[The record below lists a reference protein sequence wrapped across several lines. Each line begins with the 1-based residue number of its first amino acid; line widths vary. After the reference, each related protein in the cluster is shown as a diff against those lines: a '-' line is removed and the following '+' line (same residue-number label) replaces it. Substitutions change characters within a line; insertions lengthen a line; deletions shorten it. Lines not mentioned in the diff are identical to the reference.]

1 MTLRRRT
8 APTQHAGLTR
18 QGGVTLVEL
27 LIGMALA
34 LTVLFAASNLLT
46 SSSRSATDLQGRN
59 ELLEESQIAQNYVA
73 GQLREA
79 AFVFPAGTTLNLG
92 SGYTTQRPGTTGGTW
107 VVGAAATPIVA
118 FVRSPRV
125 SGNCAADAEACYKFM
140 AYYPVRRGF
149 WASNA
154 TGSNNPGPD
163 PANAGRWVL
172 VEYRSNYATKPSLAA
187 LGSNY
192 TPPGGE
198 GRLLLDY
205 VRPASLAPAGTPAL
219 FTQTPDATPSTP
231 QEPGDVQVSVN
242 LAISRQVGSASVT
255 IPTAQP
261 GSAPEAAV
269 RTVTVAPRNLGNLS
283 P

>member
-1 MTLRRRT
+1 MT
-8 APTQHAGLTR
+8 PLTHR
-18 QGGVTLVEL
+18 MKHGGFTLVEL

-34 LTVLFAASNLLT
+34 LIVLFAASNLLT

-73 GQLREA
+73 GQVREA

-92 SGYTTQRPGTTGGTW
+92 TGYTTARPGGGAW
-107 VVGAAATPIVA
+107 VVGATAAPIVA

-125 SGNCAADAEACYKFM
+125 SGNCATDAEACYKFM
-140 AYYPVRRGF
+140 AYYPVRRSF

-163 PANAGRWVL
+163 PANADRWVL
-172 VEYRSNYATKPSLAA
+172 VEYRSNYATKPALAA
-187 LGSNY
+187 LGSSY
-192 TPPGGE
+192 TPPSGE

-219 FTQTPDATPSTP
+219 FTQTADATPGTP
-231 QEPGDVQVSVN
+231 QESGDVQVSMN
-242 LAISRQVGSASVT
+242 LAISRQVGGSSVT
-255 IPTAQP
+255 IPTAQA
-261 GSAPEAAV
+261 GSAPEATV